1 MCRTAIC
8 RVGALVV
15 VLAVGLG
22 AFMSGEAV
30 AGEFR
35 VASCQADRLNF
46 STQAFSDFATR
57 GMKIKR
63 ACNPEGPGLR
73 GLITAN
79 VVDRGR
85 VARGAL
91 ALASMN
97 APPGTRFTTFRWAG
111 TVRRRDCRY
120 ALQLYADAP
129 DIKPIPLKN
138 VRANQRCPRARRA
151 QAAGYRA
158 RTFNVRG
165 ATRIVQRV
173 ICVGGNGRK
182 SCSARGSNYI
192 RTYKAEVGV
201 ADTFGPSVG
210 IIGDTALAR
219 GDWVGGTQPLNYD
232 ASDNV
237 GVSAA
242 QVVVSGQ
249 PGGTQQRPCAL
260 ASPDGAFANGVP
272 CPNGLGHID
281 VDTTNFPEGTHPLG
295 VMAQDT
301 AGNMGS
307 SAEVTARIDNTAP
320 GRVDADVA
328 GGQTWRNTNDF
339 AVGWTSPV
347 ENDRA
352 PIVAAAYN

>member
-1 MCRTAIC
+1 MRRTAIS
-8 RVGALVV
+8 RVGAIVVMLAV
-15 VLAVGLG
+15 VLCAL
-22 AFMSGEAV
+22 MTGEAA
-30 AGEFR
+30 AGECR

-97 APPGTRFTTFRWAG
+97 APPGTRFTSFRWAG

-129 DIKPIPLKN
+129 DMRPIPLNN
-138 VRANQRCPRARRA
+138 VRANQRCPRARCA

-158 RTFNVRG
+158 RAFNVRG

-173 ICVGGNGRK
+173 ICVGGSGRK

-192 RTYKAEVGV
+192 RTYQAEVGI
-201 ADTFGPSVG
+201 ADEFPPSAAIAG
-210 IIGDTALAR
+210 ETPLAR
-219 GDWVGGTQPLNYD
+219 GDWVGGNQPLNYD

-237 GVSAA
+237 GVRLA
-242 QVVVSGQ
+242 
-249 PGGTQQRPCAL
+249 RAL
-260 ASPDGAFANGVP
+260 
-272 CPNGLGHID
+272 
-281 VDTTNFPEGTHPLG
+281 
-295 VMAQDT
+295 
-301 AGNMGS
+301 
-307 SAEVTARIDNTAP
+307 
-320 GRVDADVA
+320 
-328 GGQTWRNTNDF
+328 
-339 AVGWTSPV
+339 
-347 ENDRA
+347 
-352 PIVAAAYN
+352 

>member
-1 MCRTAIC
+1 MRRAAIPRAC
-8 RVGALVV
+8 AIAAPLAVLLVV
-15 VLAVGLG
+15 LII
-22 AFMSGEAV
+22 GEAA

-35 VASCQADRLNF
+35 VASCQSDRLNF

-97 APPGTRFTTFRWAG
+97 APPGTRFTSFRWAG

-138 VRANQRCPRARRA
+138 VRANQRCPRVRGA
-151 QAAGYRA
+151 QAAGYRS
-158 RTFNVRG
+158 RTFNVTG

-173 ICVGGNGRK
+173 ICVGGRGRR
-182 SCSARGSNYI
+182 SCSARGSNYL
-192 RTYKAEVGV
+192 RTYEAEVRI
-201 ADTFGPSVG
+201 ADVLAPAAT
-210 IIGDTALAR
+210 ITGDTPLAR
-219 GDWVGGTQPLNYD
+219 GDWVRGTQPLNYA

-237 GVSAA
+237 GVRVA
-242 QVVVSGQ
+242 QAISSSKT
-249 PGGTQQRPCAL
+249 GGSQQRPCAF
-260 ASPDGAFANGVP
+260 ASPERTYADRVP
-272 CPNGLGHID
+272 CPNAPGHIE
-281 VDTTNFPEGTHPLG
+281 VDTKIFPEGTQAL
-295 VMAQDT
+295 V
-301 AGNMGS
+301 
-307 SAEVTARIDNTAP
+307 
-320 GRVDADVA
+320 
-328 GGQTWRNTNDF
+328 
-339 AVGWTSPV
+339 
-347 ENDRA
+347 
-352 PIVAAAYN
+352 